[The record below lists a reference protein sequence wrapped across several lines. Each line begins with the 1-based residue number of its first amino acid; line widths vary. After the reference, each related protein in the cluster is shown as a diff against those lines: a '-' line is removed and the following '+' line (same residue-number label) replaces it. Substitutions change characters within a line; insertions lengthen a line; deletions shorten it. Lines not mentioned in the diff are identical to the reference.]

1 MFYLHYVSWFSVYF
15 VIWCLFNFRK
25 FVLKYLNYPRYPETF
40 EFDKLSIF
48 WRWLLV
54 YFYSENGFL
63 SKLPLESKDV
73 KKIIQFRKFIKFSFW
88 SAINFNK
95 KTFIKKFFNINSYNS
110 YKFLYKIFNVCSKKS
125 LFLNFFIGF
134 DNFFLKF
141 IIVKKFIS
149 SPTYF
154 LFIFNYFYKPYSN
167 NWFFY
172 YELGSDAR
180 QKLIFLNFFSF
191 VCITLFKFSKKLSF
205 IEYYFRLNRVVLTKI
220 LNKKKKPLK
229 VNNNFY
235 YEDYLELLNF
245 FLMCRAYMTS
255 SLSNLYSKIWND
267 FIIKFDTRNSYT
279 VVFKNFLKNAV
290 VRYNTKFIIFFKYYW
305 PVRLQNGI
313 FTKFVDLN
321 YNKNNLI
328 FFLRKNKIFNKG
340 RYSRNRQIYRTGVYM
355 CLWINI
361 IFVYFYIFAF
371 YRFTFNFGFM
381 WFGIG
386 FFIISMVI
394 GRASKYRFY
403 NFKNFINEIFYFF
416 NWLGFFGFN
425 FWNYLY
431 NRFGVFFKNFKFNL
445 IR

>member
-1 MFYLHYVSWFSVYF
+1 
-15 VIWCLFNFRK
+15 
-25 FVLKYLNYPRYPETF
+25 
-40 EFDKLSIF
+40 
-48 WRWLLV
+48 
-54 YFYSENGFL
+54 
-63 SKLPLESKDV
+63 
-73 KKIIQFRKFIKFSFW
+73 
-88 SAINFNK
+88 
-95 KTFIKKFFNINSYNS
+95 
-110 YKFLYKIFNVCSKKS
+110 
-125 LFLNFFIGF
+125 
-134 DNFFLKF
+134 
-141 IIVKKFIS
+141 
-149 SPTYF
+149 
-154 LFIFNYFYKPYSN
+154 
-167 NWFFY
+167 
-172 YELGSDAR
+172 
-180 QKLIFLNFFSF
+180 
-191 VCITLFKFSKKLSF
+191 
-205 IEYYFRLNRVVLTKI
+205 VVLTKI

-267 FIIKFDTRNSYT
+267 FIIKFDTQNSYT

-431 NRFGVFFKNFKFNL
+431 NRFGMFFKNFKFNL